1 MTSVQMIYQSKGSFS
16 PNDPSPVD
24 PSPINPSNTGS
35 INDSG
40 PSASK
45 TRSVRRRGRGGMAG
59 RVKEWRRWEIISHIM
74 SHDLQTCFLG
84 YGSFKSIIDAH
95 LFFLPDKPKPVQ
107 DEP

>member
-1 MTSVQMIYQSKGSFS
+1 MT
-16 PNDPSPVD
+16 PVD
-24 PSPINPSNTGS
+24 PSSINPS

-84 YGSFKSIIDAH
+84 FGSLAVYFKSIIDAH